1 MNFTRE
7 ESIAGLRGSA
17 EDEPQLSPERLA
29 HEPETF
35 PTFTTTE
42 AALDEHFS
50 AYGETVETAIIRDK
64 SGASRG
70 FGFVTF
76 RDEAALDAAL
86 AAGDE
91 HMINGFPVEVKRS
104 THGES
109 TSSTSKK
116 VFVGGV
122 GGVGKDALR
131 EYFSEFGTVSDA
143 QVMYDYTSGKSRG
156 FGFVTFDDEDAAK
169 ACLEKKVHVLAGQA
183 VDVKAAQPRAS
194 GRHSGDVSNDS
205 SSAGSSGYPR
215 RSGNRSGWGRNRRQW
230 GGADL
235 FRENSNG
242 SYFAYPQ
249 AYVTAEYAPYT
260 MVTPGQYQMMYSSLA
275 GMGMGYGNQL
285 TYAYGSPAYAT
296 ASVGDQAAGVG
307 AGMEMGMGMG
317 MGAGMG
323 MAMGAGMGMDR
334 MGGAGDGRLPAS
346 SLGGGGRHAYR
357 HGHDQGRPN
366 GVSPGATDD
375 PGR

>member
-1 MNFTRE
+1 LRACAAQRTTNPNPLTNQKPTFT
-7 ESIAGLRGSA
+7 
-17 EDEPQLSPERLA
+17 
-29 HEPETF
+29 
-35 PTFTTTE
+35 TFTTTE

-50 AYGETVETAIIRDK
+50 AYGETVEAAIIRDK

-76 RDEAALDAAL
+76 QDEAALDAAL

-91 HMINGFPVEVKRS
+91 HMINELPVEVKRS

-122 GGVGKDALR
+122 GGVGKDTLR

-143 QVMYDYTSGKSRG
+143 QIMYDYTSGKSRG

-169 ACLEKKVHVLAGQA
+169 ACLEKKVHVLAGQT
-183 VDVKAAQPRAS
+183 VDVKAAQARVS

-205 SSAGSSGYPR
+205 SSAGSNGYPR
-215 RSGNRSGWGRNRRQW
+215 RSGYRSGWGRNRRKW
-230 GGADL
+230 GA
-235 FRENSNG
+235 NG

-249 AYVTAEYAPYT
+249 AYVSAEYAPYA
-260 MVTPGQYQMMYSSLA
+260 MLTPGQYQMMYSSLA

-285 TYAYGSPAYAT
+285 TYTYGSPAYAT
-296 ASVGDQAAGVG
+296 ANVGDQAAGVG
-307 AGMEMGMGMG
+307 AGM
-317 MGAGMG
+317 GAGMG
-323 MAMGAGMGMDR
+323 AEMGAEMGVGMG
-334 MGGAGDGRLPAS
+334 ATVEGRLPAS
-346 SLGGGGRHAYR
+346 SLGGGGRNAYR
-357 HGHDQGRPN
+357 HGHDQGRSN
-366 GVSPGATDD
+366 GVSPGATDY